1 MRQPKVALIHD
12 QLVQYGGA
20 EKTLELIAEMFPDA
34 PIYTGLYKPSNLSER
49 INSKTIHSPK
59 NFFLERTPK
68 YFSPIMPLIFE
79 NFDLRE
85 YDLILSDSSCW
96 AKGVLT
102 KPDQLHISYI
112 HTPPRFLYGY
122 SVESTKR
129 NAWYFKPFV
138 MVIDM
143 FLRAWDFASGQRP
156 NFLIANSVEV
166 QNRIKK
172 FYSRTSTVINP
183 PVQIEID
190 PVLSDSGSGK
200 YYIAIGRLVAYKNF
214 ELLIKAFNIN
224 GLPLVIVGNGPEEKK
239 LKSIAGE
246 NITFE
251 IKADDEKKK
260 ELIKECLGLVNP
272 VKDEDFGIVPIEAMN
287 YGKPVLAHG
296 SGGHLETIKDGANG
310 MFFEDLTPEKLSE
323 KIMEFD
329 KRIRAKAYDPKTI
342 YETAKNFSEE
352 RFKQEYKNFV
362 MEKWEAHINE
372 NA

>member
-1 MRQPKVALIHD
+1 MKQPKVALIHD
-12 QLVQYGGA
+12 QLVQNGGA
-20 EKTLELIAEMFPDA
+20 EKTLELIAEMFPGA
-34 PIYTGLYKPSNLSER
+34 PVYTGLYKPGNLSGL

-59 NFFLERTPK
+59 NFFLEKMPK
-68 YFSPIMPLIFE
+68 YFSPVMPLIFE
-79 NFDLRE
+79 SFDLRE

-138 MVIDM
+138 MIIDM
-143 FLRAWDFASGQRP
+143 FLRAWDFAAAQRP

-172 FYSRTSTVINP
+172 FYSRESTVINP

-190 PVLSDSGSGK
+190 PALSDSGSGK

-214 ELLIKAFNIN
+214 EQLIKAFNIN

-239 LKSIAGE
+239 LKSIASE

-251 IKADDEKKK
+251 IKAGDARKM
-260 ELIKECLGLVNP
+260 ELIKESLGLINP
-272 VKDEDFGIVPIEAMN
+272 VKDEDFGIVPVEAMN
-287 YGKPVLAHG
+287 YGKPVLAHR
-296 SGGHLETIKDGANG
+296 SGGHLETIKEGLNG
-310 MFFEDLTPEKLSE
+310 MFFEDLTPEKLSD
-323 KIMEFD
+323 KIVEFD
-329 KRIRAKAYDPKTI
+329 KKIKSKVYNPQDI
-342 YETAKNFSEE
+342 YETSKNFSKE
-352 RFKQEYKNFV
+352 RFVREYKNFV
-362 MEKWEAHINE
+362 MEKWDSHIKE